1 MTVSATNTRNDYV
14 ASIGQQVF
22 AYTFKVLAITD
33 LVVLKNGIEEEGF
46 DVTNLGIPTGGNVIL
61 SAPVES
67 NDVISIYLAMPIVR
81 VTNYQAGGD
90 FLAADVNAD
99 FDKVYIGA
107 IQNENAISRS
117 LQLDP
122 SEPVAVNMT
131 LPLKDARKGRFLQ
144 FNEITGAPEAGPAY
158 APVSTTLFGGEG
170 IDIIDNVISIDSTVV
185 TLNKDQILTNKHIDA
200 GNF

>member
-81 VTNYQAGGD
+81 ITNYQAGGD

-117 LQLDP
+117 IQLDP
-122 SEPVAVNMT
+122 SEPVAVDMT

-144 FNEITGAPEAGPAY
+144 FNENTGAPEAGPLY
-158 APVSTTLFGGEG
+158 SPTLIGGEG
-170 IDIIDNVISIDSTVV
+170 IDITGNIISIDSTVV
-185 TLNKDQILTNKHIDA
+185 TLNKEQILTNKHIDA

>member
-14 ASIGQQVF
+14 ASTDQQVF
-22 AYTFKVLAITD
+22 AYTFKALAITD
-33 LVVLKNGIEEEGF
+33 LVVLKNGVEEEGF

-61 SAPVES
+61 AAPANN
-67 NDVISIYLAMPIVR
+67 NDIISIYLAMPIVR

-99 FDKVYIGA
+99 FDKIYIGA

-122 SEPVAVNMT
+122 SEPVPVDMS
-131 LPLKDARKGRFLQ
+131 LPLKDDRKGRFLR
-144 FNEITGAPEAGPAY
+144 FNETTGAPEAGPL
-158 APVSTTLFGGEG
+158 SLSSSIFIGGEG
-170 IDIIDNVISIDSTVV
+170 IDISGNIISIDSTVV
-185 TLNKDQILTNKHIDA
+185 TLNKEQILENKHIDA